1 MVLAGLL
8 GGVLT
13 LGLLRSAD
21 DARPVLV
28 AARDLVPGT
37 LLDDGALRVAHVDAN
52 DDIAATLFDAGAVEQ
67 LRGQVVTAP
76 VARGALV
83 TRDDVRPAG
92 DGAAT
97 RAMSFPIPRANAV
110 GGEIGAG
117 DRIDVVGVDPD
128 RGDAGYVLTD
138 ASVLAVDADG
148 GGPLGGDDT
157 VTVTVALDADAALR
171 LARALDAGS
180 VSIVRATGAPPLGD
194 APAVAHVRTGG
205 AGDG

>member
-21 DARPVLV
+21 AARPVLV
-28 AARDLVPGT
+28 AARDLAPGT
-37 LLDDGALRVAHVDAN
+37 LIDDGALRVAHVDAT
-52 DDIAATLFDAGAVEQ
+52 DEIAATLFDAGAVDQ

-83 TRDDVRPAG
+83 TRDDVRPAA

-110 GGEIGAG
+110 DGRIDAG

-128 RGDAGYVLTD
+128 TGDAGYVMTD
-138 ASVLAVDADG
+138 AAVLAVDDGG

-157 VTVTVALDADAALR
+157 VTVTVGLDPDAALR
-171 LARALDAGS
+171 LAGALAAGT
-180 VSIVRATGAPPLGD
+180 VSIVRATGAAALRE
-194 APAVAHVRTGG
+194 APAIAHATAGG
-205 AGDG
+205 GDG

>member
-21 DARPVLV
+21 AARPVLV
-28 AARDLVPGT
+28 AAEDLVPGT
-37 LLDDGALRVAHVDAN
+37 LLDDGALRVAHVDAT
-52 DDIAATLFDAGAVEQ
+52 DEIAATLFDAGAVEQ

-97 RAMSFPIPRANAV
+97 RAMSFPILRANAV
-110 GGEIGAG
+110 DGEIDAG

-128 RGDAGYVLTD
+128 SGDAGYVMTD
-138 ASVLAVDADG
+138 ASVLAVDDG
-148 GGPLGGDDT
+148 DGGPLGGDDT
-157 VTVTVALDADAALR
+157 VTVTVALDSDAALR
-171 LARALDAGS
+171 LARALEAGT
-180 VSIVRATGAPPLGD
+180 VSIVRATGAPSLRD
-194 APAVAHVRTGG
+194 APAIAHAGTGDPT
-205 AGDG
+205 DG

>member
-21 DARPVLV
+21 AARPVLV
-28 AARDLVPGT
+28 AAEDLVPGT

-52 DDIAATLFDAGAVEQ
+52 DEVAATLFDAGAVEQ

-83 TRDDVRPAG
+83 TRDDVRPVG

-110 GGEIGAG
+110 DGEIDAG

-128 RGDAGYVLTD
+128 TGDAGYVMTD
-138 ASVLAVDADG
+138 ASVLAVDDG
-148 GGPLGGDDT
+148 DGGPLGGDDT
-157 VTVTVALDADAALR
+157 VTVTVALDPDAALR
-171 LARALDAGS
+171 LARALEAGT
-180 VSIVRATGAPPLGD
+180 VTIVRATGAPSLRD
-194 APAVAHVRTGG
+194 APAIAHAGAGG
-205 AGDG
+205 AADG